1 VDKFAKFFKISYF
14 LPDKKVFRYV
24 LFIFIAALGVRLFIF
39 GILFF
44 RLGEWSGLAW
54 VDASNYMALAKN
66 LSLGNGF
73 SLSDSLPFEPHTL
86 RTPGYPI
93 FLSVFYYLFG
103 VYWPASLFEAVLNSF
118 VPVFIFWLAFKL
130 TDNLKTSA
138 VAGFL
143 TAFDYHIAVHT
154 LTLNTESIFVFIT
167 VLAVVLIYQYI
178 ETPSFKKAAVIGLL
192 SGFAALTRPFFYYA
206 FPLIFIFLLLDSIRR
221 RAVILSA
228 SEGSISVFSGLR
240 DRFFALLRMT
250 APAFCFLF
258 IALALVIP
266 WMYRNKQVSGQ
277 FTLST
282 LGWYNMYTRMAAMVN
297 ATVSQKSYIQ
307 SLEDLM
313 NQLKNEGHISRADEH
328 ELFDVKFIPLL
339 RERTLEILKAHP
351 KETVLVQLNSVQTL
365 FTQDDLLYIL
375 NHSQLLPDAVRPPI
389 PLSLLLLQKGPS
401 AWRDMLPYLKGQY
414 LIPYIM
420 RVVWLVFWVLSIFG
434 AWVLVHPVRS
444 PAKSIFEMKPE
455 GEAGLRLPS
464 SLNYAQP
471 PTSNGASKKAMV
483 YFLIALIFLTVLVS
497 LPVSASLNARY
508 RVPFAPFY
516 FIFVAAGIYDVFQR
530 IRFFWSKFV

>member
-1 VDKFAKFFKISYF
+1 MNIFFSPLF
-14 LPDKKVFRYV
+14 SDKKLFRYA
-24 LFIFIAALGVRLFIF
+24 LFIFITALCVRLLIF
-39 GILFF
+39 WILFG

-54 VDASNYMALAKN
+54 IDANNYMALAKN

-73 SLSDSLPFEPHTL
+73 SLSDSVPFELHTL

-130 TDNLKTSA
+130 TENLKTA
-138 VAGFL
+138 AIAGFL

-167 VLAVVLIYQYI
+167 VLVAVLIYKYLEKPDWKI
-178 ETPSFKKAAVIGLL
+178 AAFIGFL
-192 SGFAALTRPFFYYA
+192 SGYAALTRPFFMYMT
-206 FPLIFIFLLLDSIRR
+206 PLIFVFLVITSVRR
-221 RAVILSA
+221 GGVILSIN
-228 SEGSISVFSGLR
+228 EGSPSLSNNSNK
-240 DRFFALLRMT
+240 RFFARLRMT
-250 APAFCFLF
+250 FNGIKMTMLPAFCFLF
-258 IALALVIP
+258 IASALVVP

-282 LGWYNMYTRMAAMVN
+282 LGWYNMYTRMAAMVDAAVN
-297 ATVSQKSYIQ
+297 NKSYLQ
-307 SLEDLM
+307 SLESMM
-313 NQLKNEGHISRADEH
+313 NQLNKEGYIVRADEH

-339 RERTLEILKAHP
+339 RERTIKILKAHP

-375 NHSQLLPDAVRPPI
+375 NHSRLLPDTKRPPI
-389 PLSLLLLQKGPS
+389 PLSLLLLQKGPG
-401 AWRDMLPYLKGQY
+401 AWRDMLPYLNGQY

-420 RVVWLVFWVLSIFG
+420 RIVWIVFWALSIAG
-434 AWVLVHPVRS
+434 AWKLAWQVD
-444 PAKSIFEMKPE
+444 
-455 GEAGLRLPS
+455 
-464 SLNYAQP
+464 N
-471 PTSNGASKKAMV
+471 KKRAMA

-497 LPVSASLNARY
+497 LPVSVALNARY

-516 FIFVAAGIYDVFQR
+516 FIFVATGIDLLLR
-530 IRFFWSKFV
+530 KFRLATPRVAKF

>member
-1 VDKFAKFFKISYF
+1 VNGLFSYLF
-14 LPDKKVFRYV
+14 SDKKYFRLALV
-24 LFIFIAALGVRLFIF
+24 IFITALGVRLFIF

-54 VDASNYMALAKN
+54 IDANNYMALARN

-86 RTPGYPI
+86 RTPGYPV
-93 FLSVFYYLFG
+93 FLSLFYYLFG

-118 VPVFIFWLAFKL
+118 VPVFIFWLCL
-130 TDNLKTSA
+130 RITDNLKTSA
-138 VAGFL
+138 IAGFL
-143 TAFDYHIAVHT
+143 TVFDYHIAVHT

-178 ETPSFKKAAVIGLL
+178 ETPSFKKAAVIGFL

-206 FPLIFIFLLLDSIRR
+206 FPLIFIFLVISSVRR
-221 RAVILSA
+221 NGVILGV
-228 SEGSISVFSGLR
+228 SEGTGAVRHPEGLARRVFNLLFRPFIAFRATTDAGFL
-240 DRFFALLRMT
+240 ALLPLKARLASGGRMM
-250 APAFCFLF
+250 APALCFLF
-258 IALALVIP
+258 IALALVVP

-307 SLEDLM
+307 SLENLM
-313 NQLKNEGHISRADEH
+313 NQLKNEGYISRADEH

-339 RERTLEILKAHP
+339 KERTIEILKEHP
-351 KETVLVQLNSVQTL
+351 KETILVQLNSVQTL

-375 NHSQLLPDAVRPPI
+375 NHSRLLPDAKRPPI

-414 LIPYIM
+414 LIPYAM
-420 RVVWLVFWVLSIFG
+420 RVVWLVFWVLSVLG
-434 AWVLVHPVRS
+434 AWVLVR
-444 PAKSIFEMKPE
+444 
-455 GEAGLRLPS
+455 
-464 SLNYAQP
+464 
-471 PTSNGASKKAMV
+471 NGVYNQKAMA

-497 LPVSASLNARY
+497 LPVSAALNARY

-516 FIFVAAGIYDVFQR
+516 FIFVATGVVFV
-530 IRFFWSKFV
+530 FSKIKFLISRKQH